1 MLGAEDVELR
11 NVSLSTPLNRN
22 LNKELGAYEER
33 RVPTSR
39 GMPLSVAIKGDPSK
53 PALLT
58 FHDLGLNFVS
68 NFQAFFNYPDMAELA
83 AKFCVYHIN
92 APGQEEG
99 SEVIFETV
107 EYPDMETLA
116 GMVNDVINELKVV
129 RYVGIGVG
137 LGGNVLLR
145 HAYKYPERLHGL
157 VLVNTFCTAPGWVE
171 WGYQKRNVNHLR
183 NHGVTQAVV
192 DYLLWHHFGVNHEER
207 AHDLVNIFHQHFS
220 ADIQPKNLAKLM
232 EQYNWR
238 TAIAIDREFS
248 LENQG
253 GNTKTL
259 KTPILNVAGA
269 LSPFSSETVTL
280 NGKLNPQ
287 TTSWMKI
294 HECTMVLEE
303 QPAKMA
309 EAFRLFVQGFGFC
322 VNIRKNAVGVVQ

>member
-1 MLGAEDVELR
+1 MLGGEDVELR

-22 LNKELGAYEER
+22 LNKDVGAYEER
-33 RVPTSR
+33 KIFTTKGVSVT
-39 GMPLSVAIKGDPSK
+39 VAIKGDPSK

-68 NFQAFFNYPDMAELA
+68 NFQAFFNYPDMVEIAE
-83 AKFCVYHIN
+83 KFCVYHVN

-99 SEVIFETV
+99 AEIISEHV
-107 EYPDMETLA
+107 EYPNMEDLA
-116 GMVNDVINELKVV
+116 EIVNEVINELKIV

-145 HAYKYPERLHGL
+145 HAYRYPERLHCL
-157 VLVNTFCTAPGWVE
+157 VLVNTLCTVPGWVE

-183 NHGVTQAVV
+183 NHGVTQAVT
-192 DYLLWHHFGVNHEER
+192 DYLLWHHFGVCHEER
-207 AHDLVNIFHQHFS
+207 AHDLVNIFKQYFS
-220 ADIQPKNLAKLM
+220 TDIQPKNLAKLM

-238 TAIAIDREFS
+238 TAIQIDREFS

-253 GNTKTL
+253 GNAKTL
-259 KTPILNVAGA
+259 KTPILNIVGA
-269 LSPFSSETVTL
+269 YSPFSADTVVL

-309 EAFRLFVQGFGFC
+309 EAFRLFVQGHGFC
-322 VNIRKNAVGVVQ
+322 INIRKNAVGVVQ